1 MSASKSTPPEVV
13 TLRVNGRVVT
23 VPVGTTVAAAL
34 GAEGV
39 PVSRVDLGGRPRGP
53 VCGMGVCFECRA
65 TVDGVPDVL
74 TCLAPCR
81 EGQEVVTDA

>member
-1 MSASKSTPPEVV
+1 MSASKPPSTDVV
-13 TLRVNGRVVT
+13 TLRVDGRAVT

-53 VCGMGVCFECRA
+53 LCGMGVCFECRA
-65 TVDGVPDVL
+65 TVDGVPEVL
-74 TCLAPCR
+74 TCLVPCR